1 MADIP
6 NRLFQGTLDTLIL
19 QSLANGARH
28 GYAIA
33 EWLERTSGSALGI
46 EDAALYT
53 ALHLMEEKWWIDAEW
68 GLSEKKKRAKFY
80 RLTAA
85 GKRKLAHR
93 VSEWAAY
100 VEAVDRILR
109 PERLTTSPVLSP
121 AEG

>member
-1 MADIP
+1 MREIP

-19 QSLANGARH
+19 QALTGGPRH

-33 EWLERTSGSALGI
+33 EFLERRSGSALAI

-53 ALHLMEEKWWIDAEW
+53 ALHRMEEQGWIDAEW

-80 RLTAA
+80 CLTPA
-85 GKRKLAHR
+85 GKRKLTAR
-93 VSEWAAY
+93 VSEWTAY

-109 PERLTTSPVLSP
+109 PHLAPGTGLRTV
-121 AEG
+121 EG

>member
-6 NRLFQGTLDTLIL
+6 NRLFQGTLDTLVL
-19 QSLANGARH
+19 QALINGPRH

-33 EWLERTSGSALGI
+33 EWLEQTSDSALGI

-53 ALHLMEEKWWIDAEW
+53 ALHRMEEQGWIDAEW

-85 GKRKLAHR
+85 GKRKLSAR

-100 VEAVDRILR
+100 VEAVDRVLR
-109 PERLTTSPVLSP
+109 PHLASPS
-121 AEG
+121 A

>member
-1 MADIP
+1 MSDIP

-19 QSLANGARH
+19 QSLAGGSRH

-33 EWLERTSGSALGI
+33 TWLEETSHSALAI

-53 ALHLMEEKWWIDAEW
+53 ALHRMEEQGWIDAEW

-93 VSEWAAY
+93 VSEWSAY

-109 PERLTTSPVLSP
+109 PNRLAPTPVLRR

>member
-1 MADIP
+1 MTEIP
-6 NRLFQGTLDTLIL
+6 PRLFQGTLDTLIL
-19 QSLANGARH
+19 QALSASPRH
-28 GYAIA
+28 GYAVA

-53 ALHLMEEKWWIDAEW
+53 ALHRMEEQGWIDSEW

-93 VSEWAAY
+93 VSEWSAY

-109 PERLTTSPVLSP
+109 PNRLGV
-121 AEG
+121 AGA